1 MKISPSSRQLSP
13 PNYASTQS
21 GVRVKTFRKSAL
33 RLAGIRRRR
42 LRQRACGSGREG
54 ARVCMGGREGRPV
67 CVYGRMVSD
76 LSAEKFFDA
85 MTGSRIQRAWWDAG
99 DYPCGRS
106 RTRQPLRRSTRLQV
120 RTLPRAN
127 RLHEAWQRYYLGG
140 LVGLTIRVFY
150 KCLRRP
156 PAEWNVP
163 GRAMS
168 FSASACDGVQPG
180 NIGGEHGRNYFG

>member
-1 MKISPSSRQLSP
+1 M
-13 PNYASTQS
+13 
-21 GVRVKTFRKSAL
+21 
-33 RLAGIRRRR
+33 
-42 LRQRACGSGREG
+42 
-54 ARVCMGGREGRPV
+54 

-106 RTRQPLRRSTRLQV
+106 L

-140 LVGLTIRVFY
+140 LVG
-150 KCLRRP
+150 
-156 PAEWNVP
+156 
-163 GRAMS
+163 
-168 FSASACDGVQPG
+168 
-180 NIGGEHGRNYFG
+180 